1 MLLQLENTGKEDVN
15 KLLAFAKQNDLKLSL
30 LDDSKDFYL
39 PGKPLNDEEIT
50 QIIES
55 SRNSGIIS
63 LQYAHQVIREN
74 YNAG

>member
-1 MLLQLENTGKEDVN
+1 MLLQLENPGKEDVN

-50 QIIES
+50 RLIES

-63 LQYAHQVIREN
+63 MKDAHQIIHKN
-74 YNAG
+74 YNAD